1 MGITTQQGPGD
12 NTTPHTM
19 ALPKSMRILA
29 VATVGIFFYLCL
41 LILQAPATIEPP
53 TAGSGQ
59 KLDKMI
65 KDPNLDRMSTFYHK
79 ILYTNEWK

>member
-1 MGITTQQGPGD
+1 
-12 NTTPHTM
+12 M

-29 VATVGIFFYLCL
+29 VITVGIFFYLCL

-53 TAGSGQ
+53 SPGGSGQ

-65 KDPNLDRMSTFYHK
+65 KDPNLDRMDSHTVG
-79 ILYTNEWK
+79 